1 MASGLTPCRCP
12 SPLNATPLHECHA
25 LHGPFRTIDP
35 DLGELPQSS
44 EILPEMQI
52 SQRSLTILV
61 DFSADSSFVVHQN
74 IEAAELA
81 DRLVDQF
88 IAELLISNI
97 SGGAPPPS
105 VPRP

>member
-1 MASGLTPCRCP
+1 M
-12 SPLNATPLHECHA
+12 
-25 LHGPFRTIDP
+25 HGPFRTIDP

-61 DFSADSSFVVHQN
+61 DFSANSSFVVHQN